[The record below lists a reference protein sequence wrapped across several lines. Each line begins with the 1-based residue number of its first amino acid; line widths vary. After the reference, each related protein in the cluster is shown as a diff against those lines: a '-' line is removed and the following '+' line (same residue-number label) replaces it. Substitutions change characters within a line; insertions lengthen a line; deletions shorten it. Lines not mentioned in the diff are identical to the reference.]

1 VTALGAWPHG
11 RKMPKSKNGFYA
23 TEPVYTLIGAR
34 IRMIRE
40 ALDITQGDL
49 AKRLHMTR
57 GSLANIEL
65 GRQRVLLHSVD
76 NIAKALGTTQ
86 KHLLRGIWF

>member
-1 VTALGAWPHG
+1 
-11 RKMPKSKNGFYA
+11 MPKSKNGFYA
-23 TEPVYTLIGAR
+23 EPVYTLIGAR

>member
-1 VTALGAWPHG
+1 
-11 RKMPKSKNGFYA
+11 
-23 TEPVYTLIGAR
+23 
-34 IRMIRE
+34 MIRE

-57 GSLANIEL
+57 TSLTNIEA